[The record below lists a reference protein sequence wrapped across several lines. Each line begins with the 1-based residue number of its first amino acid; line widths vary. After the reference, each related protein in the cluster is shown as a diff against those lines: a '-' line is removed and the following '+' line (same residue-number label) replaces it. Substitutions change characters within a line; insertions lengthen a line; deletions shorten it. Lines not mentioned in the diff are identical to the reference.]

1 MAKPLTQKDDLEL
14 EESSGKMRQLK
25 GFWGYAASAL
35 AAGITLYH
43 ILDLTIF
50 LLDPWLFL
58 AYSAGL
64 FSILTFLLFPGGKEG
79 RNKVQ
84 AIDIRPFG
92 SQHRRHGLPYPQL
105 PGDVL
110 PGGI

>member
-1 MAKPLTQKDDLEL
+1 MQKDDLEL
-14 EESSGKMRQLK
+14 EESSGKMRQLE
-25 GFWGYAASAL
+25 GFWGYTASAL
-35 AAGITLYH
+35 AAGTTLYH

-50 LLDPWLFL
+50 LIDPWLFL
-58 AYSAGL
+58 ACSAGL
-64 FSILTFLLFPGGKEG
+64 FSILTFLLFPGGKKG

-84 AIDIRPFG
+84 AMDISSFG
-92 SQHRRHGLPYPQL
+92 SQHSRHGLPGPQL